1 MNMFFRRVN
10 RQGVGGEPSH
20 DPIVRLLDP
29 ADQPV
34 VTPIEKLTLSNLKRE
49 GVIPFRLLVERVATE
64 LYQAELRKGAWI
76 LDIGL
81 LGSKLFVPA
90 IIDEIEARN
99 GTLWQIENP
108 GQL

>member
-10 RQGVGGEPSH
+10 TQGLGSEPSH
-20 DPIVRLLDP
+20 DLIVRLIEP
-29 ADQPV
+29 VDQPV
-34 VTPIEKLTLSNLKRE
+34 ITPIEKLALSNLRRE

-64 LYQAELRKGAWI
+64 LYQAELRKGAWL

-90 IIDEIEARN
+90 VIGEIEARN
-99 GTLWQIENP
+99 GTLWQIEKP
-108 GQL
+108 